1 MSNNPINFG
10 NSMTECRFHPRLEFG
25 IRVVNKDT
33 NQVGQ
38 VSDISVGGCFIRE
51 SEGFSR
57 LEINTRVPLTFEIPG
72 KDEHEDIY
80 VDVEGRV
87 IHHGLTGNGM
97 GIKFLMIESAVANAI
112 SRFVKAYL

>member
-1 MSNNPINFG
+1 
-10 NSMTECRFHPRLEFG
+10 MTECRFHPRLEFG

-38 VSDISVGGCFIRE
+38 VLDISVGGCFIRE
-51 SEGFSR
+51 SEEFSR
-57 LEINTRVPLTFEIPG
+57 LPLNTRVPLTFEIPG
-72 KDEHEDIY
+72 KDEHEDVY

-87 IHHGLTGNGM
+87 IHHGQAGNGM
-97 GIKFLMIESAVANAI
+97 GIKFLMIESSVANAI

>member
-1 MSNNPINFG
+1 
-10 NSMTECRFHPRLEFG
+10 LEFG

-51 SEGFSR
+51 SEGLSR
-57 LEINTRVPLTFEIPG
+57 LPINNRVSLTFEIPG

-80 VDVEGRV
+80 IDVEGRV
-87 IHHGLTGNGM
+87 IHHGQKGKGM
-97 GIKFLMIESAVANAI
+97 GIKFLMIEPAVANAI